1 MKIFLFVVGTLTFL
15 AMLRGAYI
23 SGIHNNT
30 TIFLGGIT
38 FALWVYAYFSNTLR
52 KKKWLT
58 VSIFTLMACTL
69 IFSIFLAFYGRR
81 VTVTFTEDVA
91 IVLGAGTHNGEILS
105 TLARRLD
112 KAVSFHEQNPNALI
126 IVSGGLGHRDVVT
139 EAYVM
144 AQYLIERGIPAE
156 RILLED
162 HAHSTYT
169 NMRYSRLLLD
179 AYFQGQELNVV
190 IITSNFHMYRSVWFS
205 QQTGVAV
212 NATMYPSS
220 VPWYAIPLAYVREV
234 ASVVKMW
241 VIGR

>member
-1 MKIFLFVVGTLTFL
+1 MKIFLFIMGALTFL
-15 AMLRGAYI
+15 AMLRGAYV

-38 FALWVYAYFSNTLR
+38 LAIWVYAYFSGVLR
-52 KKKWLT
+52 KKNWLT
-58 VSIFTLMACTL
+58 VAILTL
-69 IFSIFLAFYGRR
+69 IASTIFFSVFLVLYGRR
-81 VTVTFTEDVA
+81 MTVTFTEDVA

-112 KAVSFHEQNPNALI
+112 AAVSFHEQNPNALI
-126 IVSGGLGHRDVVT
+126 IVSGGLGHRDVVA

-144 AQYLIERGIPAE
+144 AQYLIERGVAAE
-156 RILLED
+156 RILLENY
-162 HAHSTYT
+162 AYSTYT

-179 AYFQGQELNVV
+179 AYFQGKEFTTVV
-190 IITSNFHMYRSVWFS
+190 ITSNFHMYRSVRFA

-212 NATMYPSS
+212 NATMYPAS